1 MFKHYILNQENK
13 PNFTLNLLCMIYI
26 TMVILSIVLFDQ
38 ILNFNFFGIQ
48 MSLSG
53 SVVPYVFLYPI
64 SFIVLRVYGLKHV
77 NNMIGAMILASLL
90 FVVMAELI
98 AYLSSNTTGI
108 HTILLN
114 SIKMYIAGFIGM
126 PAGIYISFLVLNCL
140 ARVNIAFNTISL
152 TIATIAGE
160 IANTLIV
167 FPIGF
172 HGIFTSQEIFK
183 NIIADALLFKSIMGP
198 ILSFVAIRVIN
209 FLINKMANQI

>member
-1 MFKHYILNQENK
+1 
-13 PNFTLNLLCMIYI
+13 
-26 TMVILSIVLFDQ
+26 
-38 ILNFNFFGIQ
+38 

-90 FVVMAELI
+90 FVAMAELI
-98 AYLSSNTTGI
+98 AYLSSNTAGI

-126 PAGIYISFLVLNCL
+126 PAGIYISFLVLNWL
-140 ARVNIAFNTISL
+140 ARVNVAFNTISL

-198 ILSFVAIRVIN
+198 ILSFVSIRVIN